1 MGGVEMKKRSTAFI
15 CDTKVQ
21 IDTVTAQDANSIW
34 YAPSFMS
41 KVSLPVRKTESNEF
55 ARVNGNQ
62 KISILAPSSIGLP
75 YGSMPR
81 IVLIWITT
89 QAIITKSPEIYLGS
103 SASSFLRAINK
114 QASGGRNG
122 NRTSFKKAYQRL
134 FASQITIIQ
143 ESKDKWQIDNLSVAR
158 GSFGAWVPST
168 GEWKCSVVLNNDF
181 FKNVLAKAYPVDQR
195 VIQACSHYPLAI
207 DIYLWATSRA
217 YTAKR
222 PFKVRW
228 DLLTAQFGNTF
239 SKMSNFKSA
248 FKKAA
253 SLIGFLYPGFRF
265 KTETEGVLF
274 ILKETHIRIKNKL

>member
-1 MGGVEMKKRSTAFI
+1 MGGQQMKKRSTGFI
-15 CDTKVQ
+15 CDTKVK

-41 KVSLPVRKTESNEF
+41 KVSLPVRKSEDNEF
-55 ARVNGNQ
+55 ERVNGNQ

-81 IVLIWITT
+81 IILIWLTT
-89 QAIITKSPEIYLGS
+89 QAVITKSPEIYLGA

-143 ESKDKWQIDNLSVAR
+143 ESKDNWQIDNLSIAQS
-158 GSFGAWVPST
+158 SFGTWVPSS
-168 GEWKCSVVLNNDF
+168 GEWQNSVILNSDF
-181 FKNVLAKAYPVDQR
+181 FRNVLEKAYPVDQR

-207 DIYLWATSRA
+207 DIYLWSTSRA
-217 YTAKR
+217 YTAKK
-222 PFKVRW
+222 PFLVRW
-228 DLLTAQFGNTF
+228 TYLAAQFGNTF
-239 SKMSNFKSA
+239 SKMSNFKTA

-253 SLIGFLYPGFRF
+253 HLISFLYPGLQF
-265 KTETEGVLF
+265 KAMTEGVLF
-274 ILKETHIRIKNKL
+274 SLKGTHIRTKNKL